1 MMVFQVRLVLE
12 SHMQPP
18 VPKDEAARIA
28 ALHDLQVLDTGPEA
42 DFDDIVA
49 LASEV
54 CAAPIS
60 LVSLVDAKRQWF
72 KAKIG
77 LDAGQSEREV
87 SFCAHAI
94 LGRDLM
100 VVPDARADSRFADN
114 PYVQT
119 TPGVRFYAGA
129 PLVTSDGT
137 ALGTLCVVDYK
148 PHRLTLD
155 EMRALRALAKQ
166 ISEYLELRKR
176 IITGDAYAFESH
188 DVDLAYLI
196 EGRVR
201 DLRPI
206 ADGRNIVMTLSS
218 SGAPIVLADPRRLA
232 PAIDYVVFT
241 CLKTAPPGGRVAVKV
256 IDRPLPGF
264 EVSHAGGSI
273 MPAWQAD
280 LDGKHRA
287 EEPLPAAAAAVLR
300 AHGATVATTSA
311 ALGSPDVSFRIEFP
325 P

>member
-1 MMVFQVRLVLE
+1 
-12 SHMQPP
+12 MQPP
-18 VPKDEAARIA
+18 VPRDEESRLT
-28 ALHDLQVLDTGPEA
+28 ALHDLEVLDTGPEA

-49 LASEV
+49 LASEIC
-54 CAAPIS
+54 CAPVS
-60 LVSLVDAKRQWF
+60 LVSLVDAERQWF
-72 KAKIG
+72 KAKVG
-77 LDAGQSEREV
+77 LDAEESEREV

-100 VVPDARADSRFADN
+100 VVPDASADKRFADN
-114 PYVQT
+114 PFVQT
-119 TPGVRFYAGA
+119 EPGVRFYAGA
-129 PLVTSDGT
+129 PLVTSEGS

-155 EMRALRALAKQ
+155 ETRALRALARQ
-166 ISEYLELRKR
+166 VSEYLELRKR
-176 IITGDAYAFESH
+176 IITGDAYALESH

-232 PAIDYVVFT
+232 PAIDYVVFS
-241 CLKTAPPGGRVAVKV
+241 CLKAAPAGGRVAVKV
-256 IDRPLPGF
+256 IDGPLPGF

-287 EEPLPAAAAAVLR
+287 EEPLPAAAAAVLW
-300 AHGATVATTSA
+300 AHGASVSTTSP
-311 ALGSPDVSFRIEFP
+311 ALGSPDVTFRIEFP
-325 P
+325 AH